1 VDEGN
6 THFDDESQLRYAA
19 EREVILVT
27 HNEKDFRPLD
37 ELFRRY
43 GESHGGILVLP
54 ATPPLERLA
63 VRAAMMLI
71 WIGTQSD
78 YRSRL
83 FKWGRLQELL
93 ERGYRVSGYDEEAV
107 SFALGR

>member
-1 VDEGN
+1 MDEGN

-27 HNEKDFRPLD
+27 HNEKHFRPLD
-37 ELFRRY
+37 ELFRGY

-83 FKWGRLQELL
+83 FKWAA
-93 ERGYRVSGYDEEAV
+93 YRSCWSGATEYP
-107 SFALGR
+107 GTTKRR